1 MQHIYIAVEKYWNN
15 QKIQEL
21 MYIKN
26 IYYYNNVKWKPGA
39 GDTSLSHVRVARTFH
54 IQGDECSVFIIFDD
68 YIQKCS
74 WVSNSYN

>member
-1 MQHIYIAVEKYWNN
+1 
-15 QKIQEL
+15 
-21 MYIKN
+21 MYIKK

-39 GDTSLSHVRVARTFH
+39 GDTSLSDVRAACFIYHYLTFH

-68 YIQKCS
+68 YIHECS